1 MSLKDKVA
9 IVTGSA
15 RGIGRAIALALAREE
30 MRIVVNSRTQ
40 REIEETVRDIDRIG
54 AVSVG
59 IKADI
64 SNSEQVA
71 RLVGAAVE
79 RFGQIDV
86 LVNNAGVLVMK
97 ELVDTT
103 EKEWDDVL
111 NINMKGAFL
120 CSRAVLP
127 LMIRQ
132 RSGVIVNIS
141 SGAGKAGFAE
151 LSAYCASKFGLIGL
165 TESLASE
172 VEKYNIRVIAL
183 CPGAVATRMQEHIDP
198 DRYRRYKDSM
208 TQPEDVAAKVV
219 AAIKGK
225 YPSGSSVDV
234 Y

>member
-198 DRYRRYKDSM
+198 NRYRRYKDSM